1 MATDHAAPVMLLSLL
16 LLIAVLFQFIRR
28 AQTSPDRLAIRRIP
42 GIDAIEH
49 SVGRAVEQGRPIMF
63 TTGLTPLGPVL
74 YACMGVLSFVARK
87 AALFRSRLIV
97 PQSAPDALALIE
109 DVVSESYRLEHRSSS
124 FDSTSLMYLS
134 DEQFAFASGYIG
146 ITHREQPGA
155 AFLFGSFAAESLILS
170 EAGQQVG
177 AAQVAASVSPEQ
189 VPFFVCTCDY
199 TLIGEEL
206 FSASAY
212 LSKEPV
218 LVGSLYAQDRAKVG
232 IMILIVVG
240 ILFETMKQV
249 VPSLRA
255 IPDLVSL
262 LISFRWS
269 ALTT

>member
-1 MATDHAAPVMLLSLL
+1 
-16 LLIAVLFQFIRR
+16 
-28 AQTSPDRLAIRRIP
+28 
-42 GIDAIEH
+42 
-49 SVGRAVEQGRPIMF
+49 
-63 TTGLTPLGPVL
+63 
-74 YACMGVLSFVARK
+74 
-87 AALFRSRLIV
+87 
-97 PQSAPDALALIE
+97 
-109 DVVSESYRLEHRSSS
+109 
-124 FDSTSLMYLS
+124 MYLS

-262 LISFRWS
+262 LISFHWS